1 MPFTAEKCIR
11 ASPSEDFTNGFFVAL
26 FVRKD
31 SQMVTAKLA
40 HFENVNTSKKRKLRS
55 KDVDIEFS
63 SQDTSKPKVAESSL
77 TKTIGGVVSND
88 GSISLRNKRRKR
100 SKKQKMAT
108 SQEDPPTVVVLGN
121 PALNNVKKKRNRK
134 RKNNKKF
141 SVCS

>member
-11 ASPSEDFTNGFFVAL
+11 ASPSEDCTNGFYVAL

-31 SQMVTAKLA
+31 SQMVTKLA
-40 HFENVNTSKKRKLRS
+40 HFENVNTSRKRKLES
-55 KDVDIEFS
+55 KDVDIEFP
-63 SQDTSKPKVAESSL
+63 SKSTPKLKVTESSP
-77 TKTIGGVVSND
+77 TKTTGGVVSND
-88 GSISLRNKRRKR
+88 GGISLRNKRRKR
-100 SKKQKMAT
+100 SKKQKIAT
-108 SQEDPPTVVVLGN
+108 SQGYVPTVVLLGN

>member
-1 MPFTAEKCIR
+1 MPFVAEKCIR
-11 ASPSEDFTNGFFVAL
+11 ASPSEDCTNGFFVAL

-31 SQMVTAKLA
+31 SQMVTKLA
-40 HFENVNTSKKRKLRS
+40 HFENENTSRKRKLES
-55 KDVDIEFS
+55 KDVDIEFP
-63 SQDTSKPKVAESSL
+63 SQATSKPEVTESSL
-77 TKTIGGVVSND
+77 TKAIGGVVSND

-108 SQEDPPTVVVLGN
+108 SQGDPPTVVMQGN